1 MDSNVTAPPTGE
13 SMLKSLLRYD
23 HLRLNATGYITR
35 KEGSNVDVFQDPDTE
50 EDVVLFNLI
59 GLLSFTRN
67 GGSPFLGIHIDATA
81 IALAAQHLNV
91 GDGTIVPEVQGLN
104 DRCNVRFTVE
114 FVDTQF
120 DTETALNQVVHLIS
134 RDTGAAERRPS
145 AFVGT
150 GFSST
155 SVPTS
160 IVTGL
165 FGYPQVSGSAGSTD
179 LDDRSLH
186 QLFGRTMPSEADSVV
201 PIVIYLRDV
210 LHVTKLAV
218 IHTTDTFGNAN
229 ALGVLEA
236 ARKYAPDMDIVSIPM
251 TDGEDAEK
259 PTIEAVKETGYRYV
273 LCTVTGIGTEKLL
286 TEAYNMD
293 VAGNGKHTWFLGR
306 ASRDPGDSYFEKG
319 SPLSLAYQGVGKL
332 QLIGGLEG
340 LTGYDRFAEE
350 MGKLR
355 NPDDLEYLAYLFPE
369 YENPDLG
376 GNPPFVEDG
385 SYLSAPLASSYAAR
399 TFDATIALGL
409 SACSGVS
416 SDGFLDGETHFKH
429 FTESSFA
436 GASGRVSFDNVTGTR
451 DVTGAIFR
459 LANFVPTE
467 VVDDETGET
476 VVSFTPYVTDV
487 FQDGKWEEVREFIFN
502 DGTPNIP
509 PDSPPIPVEEG
520 PQWTHTILAPIVV
533 ALAAAI
539 GIFFFFERKRRQSDS
554 LWYIKK
560 EELKFAN
567 PPEVIGRGGFGLILR
582 AEYRGTDVAVKRV
595 LPPSR
600 QAEGMWKRKGS
611 AGTGSV
617 SSAEKGM
624 LKPKGSVDTGS
635 LNSSEGLLSKSQKN
649 GKRHSGSGSVA
660 ESGSMGQSVSSF
672 SVLQCTSDGKKS
684 TIAIGSLESSRSK
697 LRKNFIKE
705 MRVLSKLRHSCIAT
719 IMGAVLERGSEPMLI
734 MEYMDHGSLYDVLHN
749 ETMHIESNLLLH
761 ILQDVSQGMRFLHS
775 SIPQVIHC
783 DIKSANI
790 LVDSRFRAKVA
801 DFGLSHEKYINGITG
816 TAYWMAPELLRGESG
831 NTTASDVY
839 AFGIV
844 LYEIYSRREP
854 YDGEDPT
861 TVLHLVADKL
871 VQKRP
876 PIPQHMPA
884 QIQSLMQDCIQND
897 ASLRPTFQEID
908 MRLKRMDIGEVR
920 TLSDDPKRATDA
932 ASSISLFDIFPP
944 HVAEALRD
952 GRAVEP
958 EHRDMVTIFFSD
970 IVGFTQLSA
979 ELPPR
984 KVALLLNRLYTKF
997 DALSRKHDVFKVETI
1012 GDAYMAV
1019 TNLVRNQERDHA
1031 KRIAEFAIDAV
1042 REANETLVDEE
1053 DPLKGYVNIRLGF
1066 HSGSVVAD
1074 VVGTRNLRYC
1084 LFGDS
1089 VNTASRMESSSKPN
1103 RIHCSLAS
1111 AEILAKQCPS
1121 LPVKSRGLIPI
1132 KGKGEMHTCWVNE
1145 GKGSNILK
1153 VKDVGSTMIHWA
1165 KGQGRN
1171 QSPSVAG
1178 TKIIDEEASTTSES
1192 DPKL

>member
-1 MDSNVTAPPTGE
+1 M
-13 SMLKSLLRYD
+13 
-23 HLRLNATGYITR
+23 
-35 KEGSNVDVFQDPDTE
+35 
-50 EDVVLFNLI
+50 
-59 GLLSFTRN
+59 
-67 GGSPFLGIHIDATA
+67 
-81 IALAAQHLNV
+81 
-91 GDGTIVPEVQGLN
+91 
-104 DRCNVRFTVE
+104 
-114 FVDTQF
+114 
-120 DTETALNQVVHLIS
+120 
-134 RDTGAAERRPS
+134 
-145 AFVGT
+145 
-150 GFSST
+150 
-155 SVPTS
+155 
-160 IVTGL
+160 
-165 FGYPQVSGSAGSTD
+165 
-179 LDDRSLH
+179 
-186 QLFGRTMPSEADSVV
+186 
-201 PIVIYLRDV
+201 
-210 LHVTKLAV
+210 
-218 IHTTDTFGNAN
+218 
-229 ALGVLEA
+229 
-236 ARKYAPDMDIVSIPM
+236 
-251 TDGEDAEK
+251 
-259 PTIEAVKETGYRYV
+259 
-273 LCTVTGIGTEKLL
+273 
-286 TEAYNMD
+286 
-293 VAGNGKHTWFLGR
+293 
-306 ASRDPGDSYFEKG
+306 
-319 SPLSLAYQGVGKL
+319 
-332 QLIGGLEG
+332 
-340 LTGYDRFAEE
+340 
-350 MGKLR
+350 
-355 NPDDLEYLAYLFPE
+355 
-369 YENPDLG
+369 
-376 GNPPFVEDG
+376 
-385 SYLSAPLASSYAAR
+385 
-399 TFDATIALGL
+399 
-409 SACSGVS
+409 
-416 SDGFLDGETHFKH
+416 
-429 FTESSFA
+429 
-436 GASGRVSFDNVTGTR
+436 
-451 DVTGAIFR
+451 GAIFQ
-459 LANFVPTE
+459 LTNFAPTE

-487 FQDGKWEEVREFIFN
+487 FKNGKWEEVGEFIFN

-509 PDSPPIPVEEG
+509 PDRPPIPVEEG
-520 PQWTHTILAPIVV
+520 PQWTNTFLIPIVV
-533 ALAAAI
+533 ALAVAI
-539 GIFFFFERKRRQSDS
+539 GIFFFFERKRRQGDS

-595 LPPSR
+595 LPPR
-600 QAEGMWKRKGS
+600 QAEGMWKRKGRV
-611 AGTGSV
+611 GKGSV
-617 SSAEKGM
+617 CSAEKGM
-624 LKPKGSVDTGS
+624 WKPKGSVDTGS
-635 LNSSEGLLSKSQKN
+635 LNSSEGLLSKTQKN
-649 GKRHSGSGSVA
+649 GKQHLGLKSVNGST
-660 ESGSMGQSVSSF
+660 GQSVSSS
-672 SVLQCTSDGKKS
+672 SVLQCTSDRKKS
-684 TIAIGSLESSRSK
+684 MIAIASLETSRSK

-801 DFGLSHEKYINGITG
+801 DFGLSHEKHVNGITG

-876 PIPQHMPA
+876 PIPHHMPA
-884 QIQSLMQDCIQND
+884 QIQSLMQDCTQDD

-908 MRLKRMDIGEVR
+908 MRLKRMDIDEVR

-932 ASSISLFDIFPP
+932 ATSISLFDIFPP

-958 EHRDMVTIFFSD
+958 EHRDMVTICFSD

-979 ELPPR
+979 ELPAR

-1042 REANETLVDEE
+1042 REANATLVDEE
-1053 DPLKGYVNIRLGF
+1053 DPLKGYLNVRVGF

-1103 RIHCSLAS
+1103 HIHCSLAS

-1153 VKDVGSTMIHWA
+1153 VKDVASTMIHWA

-1171 QSPSVAG
+1171 ESPSVAG
-1178 TKIIDEEASTTSES
+1178 THSIDEEASVTSES
-1192 DPKL
+1192 DPKV